1 MHKNNLYDTE
11 TSRFKKTLIVKSIC
25 IVMII
30 FVVTLLAFSLKKFSL
45 SLKSPQVEYETVLE
59 DFDLDYLNNSNNVIK
74 IRYRYVLNYEIADI
88 SIPEDWDYSKPLFS
102 LYKDGLLA
110 HKAYLAS
117 DRTVVI
123 PEISETYTLKSKE
136 LIESNFE
143 VRVNKQAQSFQD
155 MVRFEVHIKIE
166 ELKGGRWSPVHQ
178 AIFMERGP
186 YWSLNKGPIEFTKD

>member
-1 MHKNNLYDTE
+1 MYEDDLYDVEINNLTR
-11 TSRFKKTLIVKSIC
+11 SSIIKIAV

-30 FVVTLLAFSLKKFSL
+30 FMSILLIFSLRFAPHSKYT
-45 SLKSPQVEYETVLE
+45 QMQEYEIALD
-59 DFDLDYLNNSNNVIK
+59 DFDLDYLNNSNNSIK
-74 IRYRYVLNYEIADI
+74 VRYQYILNYEIADI

-102 LYKDGLLA
+102 LYKDGLLV

-186 YWSLNKGPIEFTKD
+186 YWSLNKGPIEFIKN